1 MRNLRNYRE
10 YTNSMMVDEFSIGN
24 MLPQVPLNSEKTEF
38 DLDEDWLDT
47 LATESAKNN
56 KGKTVPKKCPKCG
69 SPVRI
74 FLRGEPVFLC
84 SNKKCGKFFGVVPFK
99 DTKESVNE
107 SVKRSE
113 LPDEVFG
120 IPQERK
126 YPMPDKK
133 YVISAIKLFNHVE
146 PKYEE
151 QLANKILENI
161 DKYNIDTS
169 IIGEKNRLNKYIKE
183 SEDSTMENSLV
194 KDLEFLY
201 FEAGDPDIPDLI
213 EPIVKQLESKGYQVK
228 YASPGHINTT
238 FDNDRNKDGVIN
250 SKMTSTARIIFSRD
264 YHFKTTPQ
272 GWEWKILQND
282 SKALYVKPYT
292 YNEKM
297 GPKDEAFKKWQ
308 TFYISNI
315 KSWVTDLP
323 KAGSDVKTEPDANF

>member
-1 MRNLRNYRE
+1 
-10 YTNSMMVDEFSIGN
+10 MVDEFSIGN
-24 MLPQVPLNSEKTEF
+24 MLPQVPLDSEKTEF
-38 DLDEDWLDT
+38 DLDEDWSDT

-56 KGKTVPKKCPKCG
+56 KGKVVPKKCPKCG
-69 SPVRI
+69 SSVRI

-99 DTKESVNE
+99 E
-107 SVKRSE
+107 SVKRSK
-113 LPDEVFG
+113 LPDDVFG

-133 YVISAIKLFNHVE
+133 HVISAIKLFNHVE

-161 DKYNIDTS
+161 DKYNIDIS

-238 FDNDRNKDGVIN
+238 FDNDKNKDRVIN

-323 KAGSDVKTEPDANF
+323 KAGSDAKTEPDANF